1 MLNKINSE
9 LVIEQQKEGFN
20 KEEFYKKSLKNYM
33 WKVFPILEFQEI
45 LDKYYTAKA
54 KQVYE
59 GKK

>member
-54 KQVYE
+54 K
-59 GKK
+59 